1 MDEIELECAM
11 SDMIANQGANVRLE
25 DIPTSKSL
33 MHLAQ
38 ETTAQGASARNAL
51 VLRYAGAIRGYLGA
65 LLRNDDDADDVA
77 QRLLLRLLQGA
88 FVGVTL
94 TRGRF
99 RDYLKHSVRNEAL
112 NFLRTERKMSGAGV
126 DVAQLSN
133 EESSSLPEEE
143 WLTAYRHSVL
153 EGACRALEAHQER
166 HPGNVFATVL
176 RLLEEHPKEDSKELA
191 ERLSTMTGRCYRPAN
206 FRQQVRRAR
215 RQLAHLLVEQVQQT
229 LTDPT
234 PELVEEELHEV
245 GLMGYVRDF
254 LPALS
259 DKVSGEC

>member
-1 MDEIELECAM
+1 MN
-11 SDMIANQGANVRLE
+11 DMIASRGANVRLE

-38 ETTAQGASARNAL
+38 EATAEGASARNAL
-51 VLRYAGAIRGYLGA
+51 VLRYCTAIRGYLGA
-65 LLRNDDDADDVA
+65 LLRNDADADEVA

-112 NFLRTERKMSGAGV
+112 NFLRTQRKVSGAGV
-126 DVAQLSN
+126 DVAQLAD
-133 EESSSLPEEE
+133 EEPDSALDEE

-153 EGACRALEAHQER
+153 EGARRSLEAYQEQ

-176 RLLEEHPKEDSKELA
+176 RLLEEHPEEDSKELA
-191 ERLSTMTGRCYRPAN
+191 ERLSTVTGRCYRPAN

-215 RQLAHLLVEQVQQT
+215 QQLAHFLVEQVRQT
-229 LTDPT
+229 LTNPT
-234 PELVEEELHEV
+234 PELVDEEMNEV
-245 GLMGYVRDF
+245 GLMSYVRDF
-254 LPALS
+254 LPDQG
-259 DKVSGEC
+259 DKVTR